1 MVGSTYAVIL
11 AGGRGERFWPL
22 STPKRPKPFLRLFG
36 EKSLL
41 QATGD
46 RLLGVFPKEA
56 IFVVVP
62 PHLQGLVQEHL
73 PWLPPSNI
81 LLEPEPRDTAFA
93 VSFAL
98 GRIPEGVI
106 AFFPA
111 DHYVG
116 DEAAFQQDV
125 RLALEAAWE
134 LEGILT
140 LGVAP
145 TYPATGYGYLERG
158 EEVRERV
165 FKVTRFLEKP
175 DRQRAESLYASGRFY
190 WNAGIFLA
198 SKRVWLSEFA
208 RHAPE
213 VLEGRGD
220 RTSLDYALMEKT
232 DRAFMVPASFPW
244 DDLGDWRALERHLR
258 GNGENLELA
267 RHVGLDTRG
276 AIIYAQGDEL
286 IVTLGLQDV
295 VIVREG
301 KVTLIARKDRV
312 DELKKLL
319 ATLRR
324 VGV

>member
-1 MVGSTYAVIL
+1 M
-11 AGGRGERFWPL
+11 
-22 STPKRPKPFLRLFG
+22 
-36 EKSLL
+36 
-41 QATGD
+41 
-46 RLLGVFPKEA
+46 
-56 IFVVVP
+56 VVP
-62 PHLQGLVQEHL
+62 PHLEDLVREHL
-73 PWLPPSNI
+73 PWLPPANI
-81 LLEPEPRDTAFA
+81 LLEPEPKDTAFA

-98 GRIPEGVI
+98 RHLPEGVI

-116 DEAAFQQDV
+116 DEGAFRRDV
-125 RLALEAAWE
+125 GLALEAASE

-165 FKVTRFLEKP
+165 FKVARFLEKP
-175 DRQRAESLYASGRFY
+175 DREKAERLHASGRFY
-190 WNAGIFLA
+190 WNAGIFVA
-198 SKRVWLSEFA
+198 PKKVWWEEFA

-220 RTSLDYALMEKT
+220 KISLDYALMEKT

-244 DDLGDWRALERHLR
+244 DDLGDWRALERYLK
-258 GNGENLELA
+258 GNGDNVELA

-295 VIVREG
+295 VIVREE

-312 DELKKLL
+312 EELKKLL